1 MTAARNHRPDSGK
14 IHVMK
19 SALVKHRAAK
29 PDLSGLSRVLPQIQT
44 LIEASRQHVVST
56 ANLTLV
62 LLYWNVGR
70 VITQDIQQHQ
80 KRAEYG
86 EQLINN
92 LGKVLIARYGAGFSA
107 RSLRDMR
114 RFFDSFAIW
123 PPPVAKS
130 SVTRI
135 FQPVAGESAT
145 RPIRPPV
152 VAESSLAPIGQPPA
166 DASALLD
173 IPQPPA
179 VKSSKHPIRQPPA
192 AESEDRI
199 TIDFSQH
206 FRLGWT
212 HYRILLSVE
221 AGLKRGFYFEQT
233 AQQRWS
239 KRELQRQ
246 IDRALFERVAL
257 SRDTKALVR
266 LEKQRGPVET
276 VRYEDAFKDPYLL
289 DFLGLKGAYSEKDFE
304 SAILANL
311 QQFLTELGSDFCFVA
326 RQFALRI
333 DDDDYWLDLLFYH
346 RRLRCLVAIDLKIG
360 PFVAADK
367 GQMDLY
373 LSWLK
378 KHDWREGENE
388 PVGLILCTSKK
399 HQHVELL
406 LSHGPHKMQVSE
418 YLTQLPSKRLLA
430 DRLKIYSRM
439 LANEDHAS

>member
-1 MTAARNHRPDSGK
+1 
-14 IHVMK
+14 MK
-19 SALVKHRAAK
+19 PALIKRQAAK
-29 PDLSGLSRVLPQIQT
+29 PNLAGLRQVLPEIQT
-44 LIEASRQHVVST
+44 LIESSRQHVVTT

-62 LLYWNVGR
+62 WLYWNVGR
-70 VITQDIQQHQ
+70 VITEDMQQNE
-80 KRAEYG
+80 KRAGYG
-86 EQLINN
+86 QGLIEQL
-92 LGKVLIARYGAGFSA
+92 SA
-107 RSLRDMR
+107 RLVESYGRGFTTKNLWDMK
-114 RFFDSFAIW
+114 RFYEAFQILQPLAGELTGGKI
-123 PPPVAKS
+123 
-130 SVTRI
+130 I
-135 FQPVAGESAT
+135 QPVAGESSVEILPPLLAESSSAQICHPLAGKSSK
-145 RPIRPPV
+145 RPIRQALP
-152 VAESSLAPIGQPPA
+152 AESSATANCSALPSKSSVEIWPPA
-166 DASALLD
+166 
-173 IPQPPA
+173 I
-179 VKSSKHPIRQPPA
+179 
-192 AESEDRI
+192 AESEDRPVI
-199 TIDFSQH
+199 NFSQH
-206 FRLGWT
+206 HRLGWT
-212 HYRILLSVE
+212 HYRILLGVE
-221 AGLKRGFYFEQT
+221 AGLKRGFYFQQS

-257 SRDTKALVR
+257 SPDTKALVR
-266 LEKQRGPVET
+266 LEKQRGPVEM

-289 DFLGLKGAYSEKDFE
+289 DFLGLKGAYSEKDLE

-326 RQFALRI
+326 RQFAMRI
-333 DDDDYWLDLLFYH
+333 DDDDYRLDLLFYH

-399 HQHVELL
+399 QQHVELL

-418 YLTQLPSKRLLA
+418 YLTQLPSKRLLS

-439 LANEDHAS
+439 LEERPKS

>member
-1 MTAARNHRPDSGK
+1 
-14 IHVMK
+14 MK
-19 SALVKHRAAK
+19 FALIKHRAAK
-29 PDLSGLSRVLPQIQT
+29 PDLTGPRRVLPQIQT
-44 LIEASRQHVVST
+44 LIEASRQHVIST

-62 LLYWNVGR
+62 WLYWNVGR
-70 VITQDIQQHQ
+70 VITVDIQQNA
-80 KRAEYG
+80 KRAGYG
-86 EQLINN
+86 EQL
-92 LGKVLIARYGAGFSA
+92 LSGLADVLIRQYGSGYSQ
-107 RSLRDMR
+107 SNLNDMR
-114 RFFDSFAIW
+114 RFFEAFEILQAAPVKSGHDIL
-123 PPPVAKS
+123 PPA
-130 SVTRI
+130 
-135 FQPVAGESAT
+135 
-145 RPIRPPV
+145 
-152 VAESSLAPIGQPPA
+152 VAESGADSICQPPA
-166 DASALLD
+166 GTSA
-173 IPQPPA
+173 PA
-179 VKSSKHPIRQPPA
+179 NILQALPV
-192 AESEDRI
+192 ESEDRP
-199 TIDFSQH
+199 TIDFSKH
-206 FRLGWT
+206 HRLGWT
-212 HYRILLSVE
+212 HYRILLGVE
-221 AGLKRGFYFEQT
+221 AGLKRGFYFQQA
-233 AQQRWS
+233 AQQRWAT
-239 KRELQRQ
+239 RELQRQ
-246 IDRALFERVAL
+246 IGRVLFERVAL

-289 DFLGLKGAYSEKDFE
+289 DFLGLKGAYSEKDLE

-326 RQFALRI
+326 RQFAMRI

-439 LANEDHAS
+439 LADEDRAS